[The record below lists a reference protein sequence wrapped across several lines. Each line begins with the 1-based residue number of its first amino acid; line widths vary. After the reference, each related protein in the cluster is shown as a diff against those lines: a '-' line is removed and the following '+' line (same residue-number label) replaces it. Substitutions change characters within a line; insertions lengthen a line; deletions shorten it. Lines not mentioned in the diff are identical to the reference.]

1 MGDTIPQIVPQ
12 GNSSHTKYCSAC
24 HLWLPLSRFGFA
36 KTTRDGLHCHCKTC
50 HVRRTLERMTP
61 EKARDRNYRT
71 NYGITAKQYD
81 RMLAQQNGVCACCGE
96 PETDGPQGRSA
107 PKMRE
112 SGKVANLAVD
122 HDHKTGDV
130 RALLCGKCNKALGI
144 MMEDPERIQKLKEY
158 AEWCQQREP
167 DKKIIQLRLID

>member
-1 MGDTIPQIVPQ
+1 
-12 GNSSHTKYCSAC
+12 
-24 HLWLPLSRFGFA
+24 
-36 KTTRDGLHCHCKTC
+36 
-50 HVRRTLERMTP
+50 MTP

-71 NYGITAKQYD
+71 NYGITVKQYD

-96 PETDGPQGRSA
+96 PETDGPQGRNA
-107 PKMRE
+107 PKMRAL
-112 SGKVANLAVD
+112 GKTANLAVD

-130 RALLCGKCNKALGI
+130 RSLLCGKCNKALGI